1 MMKRDLRAVA
11 MAVGLGLGALLGTAP
26 ARAEDTV
33 LKWGDN
39 LTVSLDPHA
48 LYDVNIAF
56 IRLNAYDTLFRYDG
70 NPPEIKPDLAESYTV
85 SPDGK
90 DWLFAL
96 RKGVKFHDGNE
107 LTSSDV
113 VYSFR
118 RVLGL
123 NKATAGAFKPILK
136 PDNIT
141 AEGPYAVRMRL
152 DRAYAPF
159 LAALPIVAIVNQ
171 KLLEAHTV
179 VQDGKSD
186 WGEPF
191 LSAAD
196 AGSGAFKV
204 VPGSFSP
211 LDKVDLAWFPD
222 YFLGWPEKHLTIIK
236 ARMIKETSTRV
247 LAISKGEID
256 VTDSYIPADQLE
268 RLSKTAGV
276 RVTHNEIM
284 RIFLI
289 RMNNQRPPFD
299 NLHFRRALSYAFN
312 YRGFI
317 ENVKHNNATRNPG
330 PIPVTLWGAPADLK
344 GYDFD
349 LDKAKAEL
357 ALAKQDGC
365 DFSRE
370 FDIEPQSDLE
380 ESVMAAQLYQSDLLK
395 LGLKPRIVKKLWANL
410 STEAGK
416 AETAPDMWLH
426 WISAYFID
434 PENWIGQAYDSRF
447 HGTWKA
453 SSWYKNPKVDDLLTR
468 ARESLDQPTRKQLYE
483 AASRL
488 IVDDAVDV
496 WIYNTVEQ
504 RAMRTRVEGAMFS
517 PVGTIEARNIH
528 LE

>member
-1 MMKRDLRAVA
+1 MTLRNLRSIGGAARVALVALAVSSTLS
-11 MAVGLGLGALLGTAP
+11 GR

-39 LTVSLDPHA
+39 LTVSIDPHA
-48 LYDVNIAF
+48 LYDTNIAF

-70 NPPEIKPDLAESYTV
+70 NPPEIKPSLAESYTV

-96 RKGVKFHDGNE
+96 RKGVKFHDGSE
-107 LTSSDV
+107 LTSADV

-136 PDNIT
+136 PENVS

-152 DRAYAPF
+152 DTSYAPF

-171 KLLEAHTV
+171 KLVEAHT
-179 VQDGKSD
+179 SAAD
-186 WGEPF
+186 WGEPW
-191 LSAAD
+191 LAAND
-196 AGSGAFKV
+196 AGSGAFKI
-204 VPGSFSP
+204 VPGSFKP
-211 LDKVDLAWFPD
+211 LDKVDLEWFPD
-222 YFLGWPEKHLTIIK
+222 YFVGWPEKHLTAIK

-268 RLSKTAGV
+268 RLGKTQGV

-299 NLHFRRALSYAFN
+299 NLHFRRAMSYAFN
-312 YRGFI
+312 YGGFI
-317 ENVKHNNATRNPG
+317 EGVKHNNATRNPG
-330 PIPVTLWGAPADLK
+330 PIPVNLWGAPPDLK
-344 GYDFD
+344 GYGFD
-349 LDKAKAEL
+349 LEKAKAEL
-357 ALAKQDGC
+357 ALAKQDGV
-365 DFSRE
+365 DITRE

-380 ESVMAAQLYQSDLLK
+380 ESVMAAQLFQSDLLK
-395 LGLKPRIVKKLWANL
+395 IGVKPRIVKKLWANL

-453 SSWYKNPKVDDLLTR
+453 SSWYKNPQVDDLLTR

-483 AASRL
+483 AASRQ

-504 RAMRTRVEGAMFS
+504 RAIRTRVKDEMFS
-517 PVGTIEARNIH
+517 PVGTIEARTIH
-528 LE
+528 IE